1 MDFNSLLKAMKEKM
15 LSEGDCYV
23 INDIKQLEL
32 CFQQE
37 DYYSIL
43 QLCQEL
49 NIKINVM
56 PPPPLPP
63 APSPKYVPNE
73 PAPLHPPPP
82 PQITLKYMPR
92 KPPPLL
98 PPPPPQITLKE
109 IK

>member
-1 MDFNSLLKAMKEKM
+1 MDFNSLLKAMKERM

-43 QLCQEL
+43 QLCKEL
-49 NIKINVM
+49 NIKINVV

-63 APSPKYVPNE
+63 AHSPKYVPNE
-73 PAPLHPPPP
+73 PTVNHHINVTTAAKQPHIWQCL
-82 PQITLKYMPR
+82 TLY
-92 KPPPLL
+92 LFL
-98 PPPPPQITLKE
+98 
-109 IK
+109 

>member
-1 MDFNSLLKAMKEKM
+1 MDFNSLLKAMKERM

-43 QLCQEL
+43 QLCKEL
-49 NIKINVM
+49 NIKINVV

-63 APSPKYVPNE
+63 AHSPKYVPNE
-73 PAPLHPPPP
+73 PAPPHPPPP